1 MDLLLLLVQVLL
13 VVLLVVI
20 PLFSG
25 YDKWQAWSPRRKM
38 IAVAL
43 AVGIA
48 VVAFGQYRRLVNLSS
63 GGLEAAFASKPVL
76 HGGPW
81 YARRVAV
88 SVWEWLGTV
97 AAGAV
102 LVALA
107 VDAWRLKRKTRAAGY
122 AALFGLMLGLGI
134 LLKLRSWS
142 D

>member
-25 YDKWQAWSPRRKM
+25 YDKWQAWSPQRRL

-43 AVGIA
+43 AAGIA
-48 VVAFGQYRRLVNLSS
+48 VVAFGQYRHIVNLSS
-63 GGLEAAFASKPVL
+63 GGLEAALSGKPVL
-76 HGGPW
+76 RGPW

-88 SVWEWLGTV
+88 SLWEWLCTV
-97 AAGAV
+97 AAGSV
-102 LVALA
+102 LLALT
-107 VDAWRLKRKTRAAGY
+107 VDAWRSRKKRRAAGY
-122 AALFGLMLGLGI
+122 AAVFGLMLALGA
-134 LLKLRSWS
+134 LLKLRTWS